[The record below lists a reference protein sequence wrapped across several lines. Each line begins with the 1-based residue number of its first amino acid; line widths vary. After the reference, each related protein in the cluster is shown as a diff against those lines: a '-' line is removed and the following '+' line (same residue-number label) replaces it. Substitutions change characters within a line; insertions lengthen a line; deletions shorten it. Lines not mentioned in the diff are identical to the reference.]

1 MLKLLVNL
9 IILNNIIKRKLKKKS
24 GLGSQVVYLGDI
36 KNYKLHTT
44 ADEGLIAKGQLYK
57 YFDHKS

>member
-44 ADEGLIAKGQLYK
+44 ADEGTIV
-57 YFDHKS
+57 